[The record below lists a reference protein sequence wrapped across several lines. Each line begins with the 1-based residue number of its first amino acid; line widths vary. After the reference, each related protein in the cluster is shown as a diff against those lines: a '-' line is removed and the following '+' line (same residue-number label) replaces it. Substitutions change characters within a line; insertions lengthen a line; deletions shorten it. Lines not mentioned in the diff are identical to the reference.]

1 MGAWQPTPVFWRI
14 PVDRGAWWATVHG
27 VANNLTLLSDY
38 AQHNGVLDQFYLF
51 CFILLITS
59 LLMYNYNIILVSGV
73 QHSDSI
79 RI

>member
-1 MGAWQPTPVFWRI
+1 MQETLVWFWGQEGPLEKGRATHSNNVAWRI

-51 CFILLITS
+51 FFI
-59 LLMYNYNIILVSGV
+59 NYFFIDV
-73 QHSDSI
+73 
-79 RI
+79 